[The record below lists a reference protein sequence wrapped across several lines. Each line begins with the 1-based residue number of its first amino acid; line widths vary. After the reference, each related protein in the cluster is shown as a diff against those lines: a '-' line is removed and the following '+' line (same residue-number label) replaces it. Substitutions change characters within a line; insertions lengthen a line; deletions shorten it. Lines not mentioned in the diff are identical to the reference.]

1 MNSIPF
7 FVVFHSYHSIYF
19 KFHKFHICLPV
30 TPDTDIDIRG
40 LGKIASTKKTIPHLI
55 SRPISS
61 PPKLHSFLLILNPG
75 RISGIRISFF
85 VPVSVAHTWVTW
97 LSSYPVSLLS
107 LSINVE
113 SWFSLSLS
121 LKMSRFLSKT
131 LIPHGRFFLRRFNEP
146 SLVCFSRRPYS
157 SKPHVIEIDLDSS
170 SSATSK
176 AEAEAAILKK
186 LNEFVRRIVV
196 QNSTPDW
203 LPFAPGSS
211 FWVPPH
217 QSTAA
222 KIANLVDRVTNP
234 LTEEEAF
241 SLFSL
246 SGSPRSSFFIP
257 LGNGFHLVSGFVCKN
272 CSFERC
278 LLKCGFLFDHCGR
291 KQ

>member
-1 MNSIPF
+1 
-7 FVVFHSYHSIYF
+7 
-19 KFHKFHICLPV
+19 
-30 TPDTDIDIRG
+30 
-40 LGKIASTKKTIPHLI
+40 
-55 SRPISS
+55 
-61 PPKLHSFLLILNPG
+61 
-75 RISGIRISFF
+75 
-85 VPVSVAHTWVTW
+85 
-97 LSSYPVSLLS
+97 
-107 LSINVE
+107 
-113 SWFSLSLS
+113 
-121 LKMSRFLSKT
+121 MSRFLSKT
-131 LIPHGRFFLRRFNEP
+131 LIPYGRFFLRRFNEP
-146 SLVCFSRRPYS
+146 ALRTTSQSLVCFSRRPYS

-176 AEAEAAILKK
+176 AEAEAAVLKK

-272 CSFERC
+272 GSFERC
-278 LLKCGFLFDHCGR
+278 LLKYDGSSSTQEVEGSVELNIPRNEMLEVKLAHFPDPFYSFKHGGDDEE
-291 KQ
+291 

>member
-1 MNSIPF
+1 
-7 FVVFHSYHSIYF
+7 
-19 KFHKFHICLPV
+19 
-30 TPDTDIDIRG
+30 
-40 LGKIASTKKTIPHLI
+40 
-55 SRPISS
+55 
-61 PPKLHSFLLILNPG
+61 
-75 RISGIRISFF
+75 
-85 VPVSVAHTWVTW
+85 
-97 LSSYPVSLLS
+97 
-107 LSINVE
+107 
-113 SWFSLSLS
+113 
-121 LKMSRFLSKT
+121 MSRFLSKT
-131 LIPHGRFFLRRFNEP
+131 LIPYGRFFLRRFNEP
-146 SLVCFSRRPYS
+146 ALRTTSQSLVCFSRRPYS

-176 AEAEAAILKK
+176 AEAEAAVLKK

-257 LGNGFHLVSGFVCKN
+257 LDDGSSSTQEVEGSVELNIPRNEMLEVKLAHFPDPFY
-272 CSFERC
+272 SFKHGGDDEE
-278 LLKCGFLFDHCGR
+278 
-291 KQ
+291 